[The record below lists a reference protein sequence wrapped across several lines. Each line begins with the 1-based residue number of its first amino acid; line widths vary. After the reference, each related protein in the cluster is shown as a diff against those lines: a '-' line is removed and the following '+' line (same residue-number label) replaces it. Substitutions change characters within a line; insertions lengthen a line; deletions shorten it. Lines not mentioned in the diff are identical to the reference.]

1 MNKREINYW
10 FISSLIVSL
19 VVALP
24 ILTVFASFFGTTS
37 EYYGLLKDTFLL
49 NYIAN
54 STIILIG
61 VLS

>member
-37 EYYGLLKDTFLL
+37 EYYGLLKDTFLIKL
-49 NYIAN
+49 YF
-54 STIILIG
+54 
-61 VLS
+61 